1 MKTIK
6 KGLGILLIAV
16 LLLNL
21 VGTTA
26 FAAVMPDRL
35 LSIRARVLE
44 KTINAGD
51 TITLVVNIE
60 SKPEFPM
67 WNTGTFEV
75 AYDNNYFSVG
85 PYNAGSGSLITDGYG
100 YEGMLNVNTWVENCY
115 TVPLPEEVEDYNW
128 NEYIQLGLVDD
139 TGGASWVDASVEGGV
154 DIFAIKIDIDPSTPD
169 GVYYV
174 GLGKR
179 GYEPDS
185 MLSYVTDQAFNG
197 MAYNGFDV
205 GLDYGLSAP
214 DTPLYDLSETAV
226 KITIGDTATVPFVT
240 NDGVKIQW
248 DNDASHIKLGYKAT
262 ISDLALTT
270 TFNSATNAYEVNELS
285 EVGVLY
291 STTKDNPSL
300 EDVGSTAIKTICNT
314 LYDNKDGT
322 YSFRAIVKGAPIDNT
337 TTIYSVMYITLTD
350 GTTSYYSI
358 SGATT
363 PKAAFDAGRANGM
376 PDFGA

>member
-16 LLLNL
+16 LLLNI

-35 LSIRARVLE
+35 MSIRTRVLE
-44 KTINAGD
+44 STINAGD

-60 SKPEFPM
+60 SSAAFPM
-67 WNTGTFEV
+67 WNCGEFDV
-75 AYDNNYFSVG
+75 GYDQNYFSI
-85 PYNAGSGSLITDGYG
+85 GSYAESIVTTGYG
-100 YEGMLNVNTWVENCY
+100 YEGMLSSYSY
-115 TVPLPEEVEDYNW
+115 TDDPFATEPLPEEIAAYGW
-128 NEYIQLGLVDD
+128 NNYMHLGLVDD
-139 TGGASWVDASVEGGV
+139 HGGAMWVDASVDGGV
-154 DIFAIKIDIDPSTPD
+154 DVFAVKIKVSDSIPD

-174 GLGKR
+174 GLGEM
-179 GYEPDS
+179 GYDNMTSFVNEK
-185 MLSYVTDQAFNG
+185 VWG
-197 MAYNGFDV
+197 MAFHGFSE
-205 GLDYGLSAP
+205 GLTYGLSDP
-214 DTPLYDLSETAV
+214 DTPLYDLSEAV
-226 KITIGDTATVPFVT
+226 VAITVGDAPTVPFVT
-240 NDGVKIQW
+240 NDGVKVQW

-300 EDVGSTAIKTICNT
+300 EDVGSTAIKAICNT

-322 YSFRAIVKGAPIDNT
+322 YSFRAVVKGAPIDST
-337 TTIYSVMYITLTD
+337 TIIYSVMYITLTD

-363 PKAAFDAGRANGM
+363 PKAAYDAGRLNGM
-376 PDFGA
+376 PDFGV